1 MGATG
6 IPGGLRGESPTAFLI
21 SELTYSEGPRSRSVL
36 ATRTLPGKHYK
47 HVLYAA
53 ARFIDTAT
61 GENVVYAVVI
71 QYETI
76 RRNGSSEFLF
86 RQESEEVGP
95 CERHCPP
102 AILKILTPLPP
113 PPPDGTRDPH
123 ATERSWRAACYAN
136 AGFPDSTTIP
146 PTPSPAAVIPP
157 SQPHASLAQLSF
169 F

>member
-6 IPGGLRGESPTAFLI
+6 IPGGLRGQTPTAFLI
-21 SELTYSEGPRSRSVL
+21 RDLSYTEGTRSRRVL
-36 ATRTLPGKHYK
+36 ATRTLPGRSYK

-61 GENVVYAVVI
+61 GEDVVYATVI

-76 RRNGSSEFLF
+76 RRNGTTEFLF

-102 AILKILTPLPP
+102 AILKLLTPLPP
-113 PPPDGTRDPH
+113 PTPDGTRDPH

-136 AGFPDSTTIP
+136 AGLPDPSTTP
-146 PTPSPAAVIPP
+146 PTPSPAALIPP
-157 SQPHASLAQLSF
+157 PQPSPTQLSF
-169 F
+169 L